1 MVPVADFEEIDSS
14 DNCPPV
20 TGQTPESC
28 PGTPESQVASISDTI
43 YYRFFFLWTNII
55 ARLRILVEFVFF
67 WPRIVLI
74 EIPRLAICSAV
85 LGITVSWLSVSLAF
99 NVVLDLLKTVTAW
112 IILACYLCAFSL
124 QATWI
129 TLKNVA
135 VARRGQLTIREVLDS
150 ICGNRALEA
159 SS

>member
-1 MVPVADFEEIDSS
+1 MAPVLDVKEVNSPDSCSPVA
-14 DNCPPV
+14 N
-20 TGQTPESC
+20 QTSAGC
-28 PGTPESQVASISDTI
+28 PGTPESQIASISDAI
-43 YYRFFFLWTNII
+43 YYRLYFLWINVI
-55 ARLRILVEFVFF
+55 ARLRILVELVFF
-67 WPRIVLI
+67 WPRIVFL
-74 EIPRLAICSAV
+74 EIPRLAICAAV
-85 LGITVSWLSVSLAF
+85 LGITVSWLSVSRAF
-99 NVVLDLLKTVTAW
+99 NVVLELLKTVTAW

-150 ICGNRALEA
+150 ISGNRALEA